1 MPCCAGAI
9 AAQQA
14 RIGAEKRHQ
23 DEHGGGWK
31 VVKDGAAP
39 APAEEEEPFEET
51 RKKGPKAILLRI
63 CNGILDFLNSTA
75 LQTTAYLIFV
85 LVFQTLTESMR
96 KKEEY
101 YFDRVRPRPPRRRAA
116 AAAPPRRPADPP
128 AARPSQMITDK
139 FIENHF
145 DSSHNTFESV
155 RRVAD
160 IWEWGNNVLWSGYF
174 SDAGPCDGYVGAPVG
189 HPQFKTCMDDVW
201 PDGEGSFHMDNP
213 TAYTAEELAYEMDKM
228 DWTEGVLIRTAR
240 VGAST
245 DEACRTQTLVECMPE
260 MTANE
265 RSNNASFG
273 YNWTHPSEK
282 LYHEWEYFTPE
293 QLGAVPDGVGSA
305 AIPSMRTFE
314 AGGFPAIIIPFF
326 SEDWLDPE
334 EGTAAQARSTPP
346 PPRLPPRRA
355 SPLFPAPAPAAPT

>member
-1 MPCCAGAI
+1 MRLAAPPKRTGKASAQAAGENRENDGQENLRLASGPRSAMPCCAGAI

-116 AAAPPRRPADPP
+116 AAAPPP
-128 AARPSQMITDK
+128 AAP
-139 FIENHF
+139 
-145 DSSHNTFESV
+145 
-155 RRVAD
+155 
-160 IWEWGNNVLWSGYF
+160 
-174 SDAGPCDGYVGAPVG
+174 P
-189 HPQFKTCMDDVW
+189 
-201 PDGEGSFHMDNP
+201 
-213 TAYTAEELAYEMDKM
+213 
-228 DWTEGVLIRTAR
+228 
-240 VGAST
+240 
-245 DEACRTQTLVECMPE
+245 
-260 MTANE
+260 
-265 RSNNASFG
+265 
-273 YNWTHPSEK
+273 
-282 LYHEWEYFTPE
+282 
-293 QLGAVPDGVGSA
+293 
-305 AIPSMRTFE
+305 
-314 AGGFPAIIIPFF
+314 
-326 SEDWLDPE
+326 
-334 EGTAAQARSTPP
+334 TPP
-346 PPRLPPRRA
+346 PRAPRR
-355 SPLFPAPAPAAPT
+355 